1 MISAK
6 SLKSKRVMFTT
17 HNRGM
22 RRLAARIEAKPVD
35 QRSPEERRTLA
46 GIIDEEKG
54 IRTISDVR
62 EERIEKAKAAA
73 AAPAPQEVK
82 AEPKA
87 KKAAASGGKSGKKKK

>member
-17 HNRGM
+17 HNRGI

-54 IRTISDVR
+54 IRTISDVV
-62 EERIEKAKAAA
+62 EERIEKAKAAP
-73 AAPAPQEVK
+73 AAPAPQEIKV
-82 AEPKA
+82 EPKP
-87 KKAAASGGKSGKKKK
+87 KKAAGGGKSGKKKK